1 MKAQRGEGMLDFHP
15 YFDIQQNFDGKS
27 CQLYALATLYHQ
39 GNSSVLICVW
49 VWMDPRATKFGQKE

>member
-39 GNSSVLICVW
+39 GNSSVLICV
-49 VWMDPRATKFGQKE
+49 